1 MMVTGPSINEDEI
14 INCLL
19 NNIESNKYY
28 EFVVIRRERTRNMQL
43 VYSNCYM
50 TLSNF
55 DSDGTLHSEI
65 ASALNSLQN
74 NDELKKRLTDFVK
87 YRDELKFKRT
97 NFQIAIEEFLKLFKK
112 STTIIKRRCN
122 SCP

>member
-1 MMVTGPSINEDEI
+1 MRATLTSGIIAICQNLHIKYNLNNDGTGPSINEDEI

-28 EFVVIRRERTRNMQL
+28 EFVAIRRERTRNMQL

-74 NDELKKRLTDFVK
+74 NDELKKG
-87 YRDELKFKRT
+87 
-97 NFQIAIEEFLKLFKK
+97 
-112 STTIIKRRCN
+112 
-122 SCP
+122 

>member
-1 MMVTGPSINEDEI
+1 MRATLIAICQNLHIKYNLNNDGTGPSINEDEI

-19 NNIESNKYY
+19 NNNIESNKYY
-28 EFVVIRRERTRNMQL
+28 EFVAIRRERTRNMQL

-55 DSDGTLHSEI
+55 DSDGTLHSEL

-74 NDELKKRLTDFVK
+74 NDELKKG
-87 YRDELKFKRT
+87 
-97 NFQIAIEEFLKLFKK
+97 
-112 STTIIKRRCN
+112 
-122 SCP
+122 